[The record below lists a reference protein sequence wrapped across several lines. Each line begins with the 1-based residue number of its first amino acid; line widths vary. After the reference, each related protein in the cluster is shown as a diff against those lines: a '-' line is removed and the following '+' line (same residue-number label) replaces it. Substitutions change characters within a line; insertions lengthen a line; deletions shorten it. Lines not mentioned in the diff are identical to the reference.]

1 MPRDWVYLPVRIEEA
16 DDPFGLLEWLNEPIE
31 QDAVETAIM
40 PMDTGFV
47 VLIEGIQARLPLPIT
62 ARIVPARL
70 GSQPRPLPLEYPPRG
85 LCPLVTLRP
94 KGYQGRSP
102 WLVRVAK
109 RIGAWIG
116 ALAVH
121 SQNRTVGDRSQPSAP
136 VTSGQCHGTKGDVA
150 SATSA
155 QGSEA

>member
-47 VLIEGIQARLPLPIT
+47 VLIEGVHDRLPLPIT

-70 GSQPRPLPLEYPPRG
+70 GSQPRPLPLEYPPRVFVLSSRSG
-85 LCPLVTLRP
+85 PRDI
-94 KGYQGRSP
+94 KG
-102 WLVRVAK
+102 
-109 RIGAWIG
+109 G
-116 ALAVH
+116 AL
-121 SQNRTVGDRSQPSAP
+121 G
-136 VTSGQCHGTKGDVA
+136 
-150 SATSA
+150 
-155 QGSEA
+155 